1 MPGSTRS
8 PPKSS
13 AERCRALII
22 VFAAAAAIAS
32 CVDDARSEEQLR
44 PYTVVGD
51 AIPESL
57 TGAKGDAERGRSIVV
72 NRQVGLC
79 LLCHTGP
86 FPEEKFQGTLAPDLK
101 GTGARWSEGQLRLR
115 IVDASRLNPGTI
127 MPPYYRM
134 DGLTRVAPAFQGK
147 PVLTTEQIE
156 GAFAYLATLRNELA
170 RCA

>member
-1 MPGSTRS
+1 MRRPQRAHSKPLSRMPGSTRS

-32 CVDDARSEEQLR
+32 CVDDACSEEQLR

-57 TGAKGDAERGRSIVV
+57 TGAQGDAERGRSIFV

-79 LLCHTGP
+79 LLLH
-86 FPEEKFQGTLAPDLK
+86 
-101 GTGARWSEGQLRLR
+101 
-115 IVDASRLNPGTI
+115 PGTS
-127 MPPYYRM
+127 PCQKRP
-134 DGLTRVAPAFQGK
+134 GSLTRSLQTP
-147 PVLTTEQIE
+147 
-156 GAFAYLATLRNELA
+156 
-170 RCA
+170 